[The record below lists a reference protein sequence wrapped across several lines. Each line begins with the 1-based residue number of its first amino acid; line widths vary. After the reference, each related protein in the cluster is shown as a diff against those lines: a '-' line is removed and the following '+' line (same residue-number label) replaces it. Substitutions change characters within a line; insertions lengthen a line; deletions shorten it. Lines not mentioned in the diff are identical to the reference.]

1 MNMPNSKSASAAMNL
16 AIINPVPQEGR
27 KMKIGEVFPSKYL
40 KAADLQGRNVTVEIK
55 HVELEEVGSDR
66 ETRPVIY
73 FVGKDKGLVL
83 NKTNADVIGAIAGD
97 ETDDWVGVKIVLFET
112 MASFQGKPMPAIRC
126 KLAPQKPGGTRLA
139 TPPKPEPPPAEPLFA
154 DDPDDSIPF

>member
-1 MNMPNSKSASAAMNL
+1 
-16 AIINPVPQEGR
+16 
-27 KMKIGEVFPSKYL
+27 MKIQEVFPSKYL
-40 KAADLQGRNVTVEIK
+40 KAADLQGRNITVEIK
-55 HVELEEVGSDR
+55 HVELEQVGSDK

-112 MASFQGKPMPAIRC
+112 MASFQGKAVAAIRC
-126 KLAPQKPGGTRLA
+126 KLAPISRPGGTRLA
-139 TPPKPEPPPAEPLFA
+139 TPPAA
-154 DDPDDSIPF
+154 DIPQYEIDDSIPF